1 MTESRRIQPADDREA
16 WNKEN
21 IVKRFVYNALDRGL
35 LDVVDETRGEFA
47 EQSKRRIIAWR
58 TAFPDFTTSIE
69 QLIAE
74 GDWVAFRLKHSGTH
88 KGEFLGMAPTGRRVE
103 FTSMVFNRVN
113 NGVVVENW
121 GLHDNDALRTQLA
134 EEL

>member
-1 MTESRRIQPADDREA
+1 MTESRRIQPADDRET

-58 TAFPDFTTSIE
+58 TAFPDFSTSIE

-134 EEL
+134 EKL

>member
-134 EEL
+134 EKL

>member
-121 GLHDNDALRTQLA
+121 GLHDNDTLRMQLA
-134 EEL
+134 EKL

>member
-1 MTESRRIQPADDREA
+1 MTESRRIQPADDRET

-21 IVKRFVYNALDRGL
+21 VVKRFVYNALDRGL

-47 EQSKRRIIAWR
+47 EQSKRRIVAWR

-88 KGEFLGMAPTGRRVE
+88 KGDFLGMAPTGRRVE

-134 EEL
+134 EKL

>member
-16 WNKEN
+16 WNKEH
-21 IVKRFVYNALDRGL
+21 IVKRFVYNALDRGF

-134 EEL
+134 EKL

>member
-1 MTESRRIQPADDREA
+1 
-16 WNKEN
+16 
-21 IVKRFVYNALDRGL
+21 
-35 LDVVDETRGEFA
+35 ETRGEFA
-47 EQSKRRIIAWR
+47 EQSKRRIVAWR

-88 KGEFLGMAPTGRRVE
+88 KGDFLGMAPTGRRVE

-134 EEL
+134 EKL